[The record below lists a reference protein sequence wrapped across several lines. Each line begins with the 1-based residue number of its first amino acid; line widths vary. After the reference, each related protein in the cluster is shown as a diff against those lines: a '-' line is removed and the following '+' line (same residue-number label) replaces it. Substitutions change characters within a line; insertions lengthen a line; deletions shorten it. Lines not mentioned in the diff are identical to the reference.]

1 MVDQTMQPEGHDLQ
15 ELQTFAVQLG
25 AAMNAAGQPAHIV
38 QEELHE
44 VAHAYG
50 ASAMRVTAFPTFLM
64 VTMGSGEPVALELTM
79 ALAASPRLDQIA
91 ALDRLVNQA
100 KRAEIRPADGL
111 ARLQQI
117 REMQNRFGRVVR
129 ILGYAVF
136 AVGVCLIL
144 RPSLRE
150 VPAAALFG
158 VIIGWLRAV
167 GRRQP
172 TLQVLMPV
180 VAAVIVSSLSAL
192 AVRHGLL
199 SSGMRPMVAAL
210 VVFLPGAAL
219 TTAVL
224 ELAAGQ
230 MISGSSRLMSGCVQ
244 LALLAFGILAGIE
257 AVDSSATRVL
267 FGSSTLLGPW
277 APWLGV
283 LVFAVGV
290 VLANSAPPKSFLSL
304 LVVLYAAFS
313 GQVLSN
319 IFLGAYISALL
330 GALVMTVMS
339 RLVSRSPSAMPAHAL
354 FVPGFWL
361 LVPGTLG
368 LIGITKLSV
377 GGGSQEIVATVGSIF
392 AIALGVLCGTQ
403 VLEWGAAT
411 GRFVGGVSD
420 TLAEQQPKVRRLM
433 NRFGTRPPRSK
444 P

>member
-1 MVDQTMQPEGHDLQ
+1 MVEQAMRPEGHDLQ

-25 AAMNAAGQPAHIV
+25 AAMNAAGEPAHTV
-38 QEELHE
+38 QDQLVE

-50 ASAMRVTAFPTFLM
+50 ASSMRVTAFPTFLM

-100 KRAEIRPADGL
+100 RRGEIRPADGI
-111 ARLQQI
+111 ARLQEI
-117 REMQNRFGRVVR
+117 RELHNRFGKVVR

-158 VIIGWLRAV
+158 ILIGWLRSI
-167 GRRQP
+167 GKRQP
-172 TLQVLMPV
+172 SLQVLMPV
-180 VAAVIVSSLSAL
+180 VAAVSVSALSAL
-192 AVRHGLL
+192 AVRHGVLN
-199 SSGMRPMVAAL
+199 SGMRPMVAAL

-244 LALLAFGILAGIE
+244 LDLLAFGILAGIE
-257 AVDSSATRVL
+257 AVGVSASRVL
-267 FGSSTLLGPW
+267 FGSSKLMGAW

-290 VLANSAPPKSFLSL
+290 MLANSAPPKSLLSL

-319 IFLGAYISALL
+319 VFLGAYISALI
-330 GALVMTVMS
+330 GASVMTVVS

-377 GGGSQEIVATVGSIF
+377 GGGTQEIVATVGSIF

-403 VLEWGAAT
+403 VVLWGVAT
-411 GRFVGGVSD
+411 GRYVGGVPG
-420 TLAEQQPKVRRLM
+420 TIAEQPKVRRLLR
-433 NRFGTRPPRSK
+433 RFGGRAPRSES
-444 P
+444 

>member
-1 MVDQTMQPEGHDLQ
+1 
-15 ELQTFAVQLG
+15 
-25 AAMNAAGQPAHIV
+25 
-38 QEELHE
+38 
-44 VAHAYG
+44 
-50 ASAMRVTAFPTFLM
+50 M

-79 ALAASPRLDQIA
+79 ALAPSPRLDQIA

-100 KRAEIRPADGL
+100 KRGDIRPAEGL
-111 ARLQQI
+111 TRLEQI
-117 REMQNRFGRVVR
+117 REMHNRFGRVER

-144 RPSLRE
+144 RPALRE

-158 VIIGWLRAV
+158 VLVGWLRSI

-180 VAAVIVSSLSAL
+180 VAAVSVSSLSAL

-199 SSGMRPMVAAL
+199 SSGLRPMVAAL

-257 AVDSSATRVL
+257 AVDVPASRVL
-267 FGSSTLLGPW
+267 FGSSKLLGAW
-277 APWLGV
+277 VPWLGV
-283 LVFAVGV
+283 LVFTVGV
-290 VLANSAPPKSFLSL
+290 TLANSAPPKSFLGL

-319 IFLGAYISALL
+319 IFLGAYISALI
-330 GALVMTVMS
+330 GAAVMTVVS
-339 RLVSRSPSAMPAHAL
+339 RAVSRSPSAMPAHAL
-354 FVPGFWL
+354 FLPGFWL

-368 LIGITKLSV
+368 LIGVTQLSV

-392 AIALGVLCGTQ
+392 AVALGVLCGTQ
-403 VLEWGAAT
+403 FVEWAAAT
-411 GRFVGGVSD
+411 GRYVGDVSG
-420 TLAEQQPKVRRLM
+420 TVAERHPRIARLLARLGG
-433 NRFGTRPPRSK
+433 RAPDSGR
-444 P
+444 